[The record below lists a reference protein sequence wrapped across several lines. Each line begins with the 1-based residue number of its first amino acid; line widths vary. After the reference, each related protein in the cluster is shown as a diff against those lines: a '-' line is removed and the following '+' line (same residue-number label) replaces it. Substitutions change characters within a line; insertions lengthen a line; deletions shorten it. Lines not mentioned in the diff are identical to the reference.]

1 VPAEVQQGMS
11 RAASVLA
18 ALGASTS
25 GPMRASDLSRA
36 TGLGAST
43 MARLLGTLEELGY
56 VRKLP
61 DTQGYTIGHSILAL
75 ASAGLN
81 QNPVHREAR
90 APAQELAHRAGLSVN
105 VAVPDGTSVVY
116 LCHFEGHLAPKSH
129 TMVGLTQ
136 PIHASALGKAVML
149 GTSEDERRELL
160 GEGPFPRYTT
170 HTITTHEALTRD
182 LKTSAD
188 RGTCI
193 EEQEL
198 ALGRLCVAAPIRDAT
213 GSVVAALSI
222 SGRLS
227 VLREHGIHV
236 LGEDVIET
244 ADRISVGLGMISA
257 VPPKP

>member
-1 VPAEVQQGMS
+1 VPAEVQQGLG
-11 RAASVLA
+11 RAAAVLA

-25 GPMRASDLSRA
+25 GPLRASDLSRA

-61 DTQGYTIGHSILAL
+61 DTQGYTIGHAVLAL

-90 APAQELAHRAGLSVN
+90 APAQELAQRVGLSVN
-105 VAVPDGTSVVY
+105 VAVADATSAIY

-129 TMVGLTQ
+129 TMVGLRQ
-136 PIHASALGKAVML
+136 PIHASALGKALLL
-149 GTSEDERRELL
+149 GSSADERRALL
-160 GEGPFPRYTT
+160 GEGPFPRFTAHTLTT
-170 HTITTHEALTRD
+170 HDALTAD
-182 LKTSAD
+182 LAASAE
-188 RGTCI
+188 RGSCI

-198 ALGRLCVAAPIRDAT
+198 ALGRLCVAAPVRDAT
-213 GSVVAALSI
+213 GRVVAAISV

-227 VLREHGIHV
+227 VMRTHGV
-236 LGEDVIET
+236 DALGEDVIET

-257 VPPKP
+257 VPPGP

>member
-1 VPAEVQQGMS
+1 MPAEVQQGLG

-18 ALGASTS
+18 AIGASTS
-25 GPMRASDLSRA
+25 GPLRASDLSRA

-61 DTQGYTIGHSILAL
+61 ESQGYTIGHAVLAL

-90 APAQELAHRAGLSVN
+90 APAQELAQRAGLSVN
-105 VAVPDGTSVVY
+105 VAVADGASAVY
-116 LCHFEGHLAPKSH
+116 LCHFEGHRAPKSH
-129 TMVGLTQ
+129 TMVGLRQ
-136 PIHASALGKAVML
+136 PIHASALGKALLL
-149 GTSEDERRELL
+149 GTSEAERRDLL
-160 GEGPFPRYTT
+160 GAGPFPRYTV
-170 HTITTHEALTRD
+170 HTITTHDALTAD
-182 LKTSAD
+182 LAAAAD

-198 ALGRLCVAAPIRDAT
+198 ALGRLCVAAPVRDAT
-213 GSVVAALSI
+213 GGVVAAISI

-227 VLREHGIHV
+227 VMREHGIDA

-257 VPPKP
+257 VPPGP